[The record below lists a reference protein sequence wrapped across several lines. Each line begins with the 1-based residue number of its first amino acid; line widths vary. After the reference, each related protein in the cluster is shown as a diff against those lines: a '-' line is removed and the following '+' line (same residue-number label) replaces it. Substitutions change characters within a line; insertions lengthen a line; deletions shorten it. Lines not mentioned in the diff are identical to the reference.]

1 MDLPELTDKESQCII
16 NYLLNGKKKADAYR
30 NSYDCSNMNDN
41 SIYVEA
47 SRFFS
52 NPKIA
57 PWIEYYSRNVSE
69 SLQNKLNYNA
79 LQHFDE
85 LNEMKAAAMV
95 LRDKYGNPNVSV
107 ALKAVELKGKLA
119 GLYSDNENPESNNF
133 TVMGDI
139 KIDGKS
145 LNYKVGDDIDT
156 TAENS

>member
-1 MDLPELTDKESQCII
+1 MDLPELTDKESQCVI

-41 SIYVEA
+41 SVYVES

-52 NPKIA
+52 SPKISL
-57 PWIEYYSRNVSE
+57 WLEYYNKNVTE

-79 LQHFDE
+79 LQHFEE
-85 LNEMKAAAMV
+85 LNEMKTAAMKAKD
-95 LRDKYGNPNVSV
+95 RNMNPNVAV

-119 GLYSDNENPESNNF
+119 GLYSDNDNSESSNF

-145 LNYKVGDDIDT
+145 LNYKVGDDIDS
-156 TAENS
+156 TAEDS